1 MIAQLKG
8 IVDSQSD
15 SSFIL
20 DVQGVGYLLSASK
33 KTLSLL
39 PNVGKATK
47 IYTEPLFRQDMIYL
61 YGFTSLEEKEWF
73 KLLLSVQGVG
83 AKAALSILSVLN
95 PEDIYGAIYAQD
107 GVPFTQADGVGK
119 KVAGR
124 IIHELKGKLPAVDL
138 DVSASSTPAGS
149 TTNANQEIDDAT
161 AALVSLGYAPHLV
174 SQTIRRLIKETPD
187 LSAQEL
193 IKQGLQSLS

>member
-1 MIAQLKG
+1 
-8 IVDSQSD
+8 
-15 SSFIL
+15 
-20 DVQGVGYLLSASK
+20 
-33 KTLSLL
+33 
-39 PNVGKATK
+39 
-47 IYTEPLFRQDMIYL
+47 MIYL

-95 PEDIYGAIYAQD
+95 PEDIYSAIYAQD